1 MTNNQSKIEN
11 QLKTLFERAEALHKV
26 CASFEDISL
35 FHKTLKAEIEIV
47 LKSQQIIEGDVA
59 KLNNDVQKSMEEYE
73 ATNFSDEEFDQ
84 DKFTKVMQTM

>member
-1 MTNNQSKIEN
+1 
-11 QLKTLFERAEALHKV
+11 
-26 CASFEDISL
+26 
-35 FHKTLKAEIEIV
+35 LKAEIEIV